1 MFFVCGS
8 KDRIMM
14 QLYRHLGCH
23 VKCQA
28 VVCRVRKRMVKNGQS
43 YDQRSPGAL
52 FARLFSTERDHAKD
66 EKQQEGRLEDEKS
79 KGSEMLE
86 SSHQPSYPS
95 DSPQEPTAGSDQDQ
109 ELGMQPMGRRLR
121 GRPLSPFQR
130 VTGFMPPDFWKSKAA
145 DLGAFE
151 MESAQKSSNESESL
165 KEGKISHKTSNETR
179 TENHKVFQDDRMDK
193 DYDDQ
198 LSGMKDEKDLS
209 STGRSNLF
217 PFDLNFNLPN
227 FKVFKSPVKQLPLRV
242 GEAIIAELKEQKEV
256 QHFCKMWILGDR
268 RKVNSKHGMI
278 LFEDII
284 GKNPGDTYITSTGTE
299 MIIRRPS
306 LEEFTLQM
314 KKIAAIPHPKNN
326 NTALCLLDVSPGD
339 WVLECGTGSGA
350 MTLFLSRAVG
360 VTGRVISFD
369 SKEDHM
375 NRAKRNYRLW
385 MDSWKLSHETDW
397 PDNVTFHQADVI
409 NATDKVRHLLDGA
422 FLDMLTPNIGLRAV
436 LPLIKPGKVIACH
449 IVNMT
454 QVVDLVASI
463 LKHQLP
469 VVVEQVLEVEHKN
482 WLVTPARHYTGR
494 LIYKPGSTSH
504 GEISS
509 DEEQEEENGE
519 QITEDTAFL
528 SRPSIKQDYHTGF
541 LVKLRVYSDT
551 RHSRFTV

>member
-1 MFFVCGS
+1 MIQLCRHFGS
-8 KDRIMM
+8 
-14 QLYRHLGCH
+14 HLE
-23 VKCQA
+23 CQTVA
-28 VVCRVRKRMVKNGQS
+28 CQVRKHVRDGHRK
-43 YDQRSPGAL
+43 YDRSGARAL
-52 FARLFSTERDHAKD
+52 FVRLLSKERDHEKS
-66 EKQQEGRLEDEKS
+66 EKQQEQGLEDEEQKGGHELES
-79 KGSEMLE
+79 PPSPSPGKPAAGSE
-86 SSHQPSYPS
+86 
-95 DSPQEPTAGSDQDQ
+95 
-109 ELGMQPMGRRLR
+109 ELGKQPMTESMTMGRRLR

-151 MESAQKSSNESESL
+151 MESTQKPNSETESAAETL
-165 KEGKISHKTSNETR
+165 KEQNNRINQGHKTSNET
-179 TENHKVFQDDRMDK
+179 EGSQVLEDHHMDK
-193 DYDDQ
+193 ERDD
-198 LSGMKDEKDLS
+198 LRTKDLS
-209 STGRSNLF
+209 STGISNLF

-227 FKVFKSPVKQLPLRV
+227 FKVFKSPLKQLPLKV
-242 GEAIIAELKEQKEV
+242 GEPIMAELKEQKEV
-256 QHFCKMWILGDR
+256 QHFRKMWILDER
-268 RKVNSKHGMI
+268 RKVNSKYGMV

-284 GKNPGDTYITSTGTE
+284 GKNPGDTYVTSTGTE

-306 LEEFTLQM
+306 LEEFTLYM

-360 VTGRVISFD
+360 VTGRVISFEI
-369 SKEDHM
+369 KQDHL

-385 MDSWKLSHETDW
+385 IDSWKLSHETDW
-397 PDNVTFHQADVI
+397 PDNVTFHHADVI
-409 NATDKVRHLLDGA
+409 NATDKVRHQLDGA

-482 WLVTPARHYTGR
+482 WLVTPAQHYTGR
-494 LIYKPGSTSH
+494 LINKPGSPSH
-504 GEISS
+504 GEVSS
-509 DEEQEEENGE
+509 DEEQGSSSEEEGNGG

-528 SRPSIKQDYHTGF
+528 ARPAIKQDSHTGF
-541 LVKLRVYSDT
+541 LMKLRVYSDT
-551 RHSRFTV
+551 KHARCTT